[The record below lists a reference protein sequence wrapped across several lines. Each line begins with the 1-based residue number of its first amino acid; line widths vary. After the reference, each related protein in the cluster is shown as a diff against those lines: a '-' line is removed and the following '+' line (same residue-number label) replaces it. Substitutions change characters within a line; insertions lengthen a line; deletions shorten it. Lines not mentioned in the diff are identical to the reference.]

1 MSWSEGYIGYVY
13 PYLSRWNIKSGII
26 VPLII
31 NYTLFYLDITAYGP
45 KHAKKGV
52 DLNDPFFCLTII
64 ISEVPGSKAY
74 VYKEEAKMLAE
85 FIHA

>member
-1 MSWSEGYIGYVY
+1 
-13 PYLSRWNIKSGII
+13 
-26 VPLII
+26 
-31 NYTLFYLDITAYGP
+31 LDITAYGP